1 MVKGTPDYMIVTG
14 GRTPERFITYSQV
27 QVPTLCFEDFEGSV
41 IKWRTTDIATLS
53 FDSTD
58 AAGEQA
64 SGVYNGSKCLKILPD
79 AGREASIYRIF
90 PLLELVE
97 NVGVS
102 FYFMYE
108 DQEAVI
114 NASDGFILID
124 LEIWTGSKYLRF
136 IVSYN
141 TTAGKWYYSDDNTS
155 TYTEF
160 LKRTAVSKE
169 NHYIKLF
176 IDLTNSKAKF
186 CIVDGDRKV
195 FDDIS
200 LYSEDDLSTAPG
212 IKITSN
218 ARSKADYQATW
229 YMDDFKITYNEPA

>member
-1 MVKGTPDYMIVTG
+1 MIVTG
-14 GRTPERFITYSQV
+14 GRTPERGTTYSQV
-27 QVPTLCFEDFEGSV
+27 QLPTLCFDDFEGSV
-41 IKWRTTDIATLS
+41 IKWRQPGGVTLS
-53 FDSTD
+53 LDSTGATAD
-58 AAGEQA
+58 QA
-64 SGVYNGSKCLKILPD
+64 SGVYNGSKCLKILPGVGD
-79 AGREASIYRIF
+79 EANIYRIF

-108 DQEAVI
+108 DLEAI
-114 NASDGFILID
+114 IDASDGFILIN
-124 LEIWTGSKYLRF
+124 LEMWTGSKYLRF

-141 TTAGKWYYSDDNTS
+141 PSAGKWYYSDDNAS

-160 LKRTAVSKE
+160 LERTAAPKE

-176 IDLTNSKAKF
+176 VDLANLKAKF
-186 CIVDGDRKV
+186 CIIDGDREV

-200 LYSEDDLSTAPG
+200 LYSEDDTLTAPK

-218 ARSKADYQATW
+218 ARSKAGYQATW
-229 YMDDFKITYNEPA
+229 YMDDFKITYNEPS